1 MKVLNILRS
10 AAVLGGIATLVACGA
25 TSSKAASESK
35 PEAAAKT
42 VEIQQVRN
50 ATIKVNYAGT
60 AFLIDPMLA
69 KKGAYPGFEG
79 TYNSHLRNPLVELP
93 IPVEEVMQAD
103 AIIVTHTHPD
113 HWDEAA
119 QKSLP
124 KNMPIFAQNEADAQI
139 IRKDG
144 FTDVRVLTK
153 DTVFNGTRLIP
164 TGGQHGD
171 DKAIAVAGEVLGQV
185 IGVVFQREGH
195 KTVYVAGDTIWNNHV
210 EAAIRQYQ
218 PDVIILNTGY
228 ARILGLDGSIIMG
241 KEDLYRASQAA
252 PNAKI
257 IGSHMEAVNHGM
269 QTRKELRDYIAE
281 KGLDSKRILIPA
293 DGETYRF

>member
-1 MKVLNILRS
+1 
-10 AAVLGGIATLVACGA
+10 
-25 TSSKAASESK
+25 
-35 PEAAAKT
+35 
-42 VEIQQVRN
+42 
-50 ATIKVNYAGT
+50 
-60 AFLIDPMLA
+60 
-69 KKGAYPGFEG
+69 
-79 TYNSHLRNPLVELP
+79 
-93 IPVEEVMQAD
+93 
-103 AIIVTHTHPD
+103 
-113 HWDEAA
+113 
-119 QKSLP
+119 
-124 KNMPIFAQNEADAQI
+124 MPIFAQNEADAQI